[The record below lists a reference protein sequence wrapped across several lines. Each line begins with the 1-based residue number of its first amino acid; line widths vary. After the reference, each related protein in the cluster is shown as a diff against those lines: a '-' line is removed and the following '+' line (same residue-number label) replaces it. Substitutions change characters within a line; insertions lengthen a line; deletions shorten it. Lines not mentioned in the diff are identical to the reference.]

1 MIKTSKDDIM
11 LRVADFSVYP
21 IGRDD
26 RDGDHNGERF
36 RRDHLLPAIKDAFDK
51 GVKLVV
57 SFKGV
62 LSFGSSFL
70 EEAFGGL
77 VSKENLPRKDVLG
90 TLVIEVLPG
99 DPDRYDG
106 VVRDLIIEAKQG

>member
-1 MIKTSKDDIM
+1 MKPGNEDIM
-11 LRVADFSVYP
+11 INVAEFSTYP

-26 RDGDHNGERF
+26 RDGAYNGERF
-36 RRDHLLPAIKDAFDK
+36 RRDWLMPALRDAIARD
-51 GVKLVV
+51 VKVVV

-77 VSKENLPRKDVLG
+77 VSKEGVAKDVVKRKVQI
-90 TLVIEVLPG
+90 LVIPG

-106 VVRDLIIEAKQG
+106 VVADMIDEARPA

>member
-1 MIKTSKDDIM
+1 MKPGNENIMIS
-11 LRVADFSVYP
+11 VADFSTYP

-26 RDGDHNGERF
+26 RDGAFNGERF
-36 RRDHLLPAIKDAFDK
+36 RREWLMPALCNAIAQD
-51 GVKLVV
+51 VKVVV

-77 VSKENLPRKDVLG
+77 VSKEGVAKDEVKRRVQI
-90 TLVIEVLPG
+90 LVIPG

-106 VVRDLIIEAKQG
+106 VIADMIDEAKPA